1 MLSVYWFCFVIGGS
15 FVFLAVLG
23 GLDGPDYDINFDS
36 GFYTSID
43 GDIELTDTE
52 ERSHASLQAQTPRKL
67 NPWQFLAGILKSL
80 KFWTFGL
87 CFFGLTGLVL
97 SRLALSSTMVAIA
110 AASMG
115 TLCGALVAGVL
126 QALRRRRVDSLVR
139 SPDLIGLTGTV
150 ELPFD
155 ASSRGKVQVLVKG
168 TLVNFT
174 AYTDE
179 SKPLRQGEQVLVVGT
194 EQNRLWVVSADSL
207 DKLPDVHTE
216 RPPE

>member
-1 MLSVYWFCFVIGGS
+1 
-15 FVFLAVLG
+15 
-23 GLDGPDYDINFDS
+23 
-36 GFYTSID
+36 
-43 GDIELTDTE
+43 
-52 ERSHASLQAQTPRKL
+52 
-67 NPWQFLAGILKSL
+67 
-80 KFWTFGL
+80 
-87 CFFGLTGLVL
+87 
-97 SRLALSSTMVAIA
+97 MVAIA